1 MSSLAR
7 TLEVLDLFSTETTAI
22 TAESV
27 IERLQLSRTT
37 AYRYLQV
44 LTQSGLIAHFG
55 GSYVPGPRIIELD
68 LLIRTADPVLM
79 VAEPVMREISADHEC
94 DVQLL
99 SMYGNRV
106 IVTSHVRAGGELP
119 MSYGRGRTMP
129 LFHGAG
135 AWVIM
140 AVLPAARQRRLL
152 QMESN
157 RPGGKTAT
165 WEDIR
170 STLGQTRRRGF
181 YVSHGELDPDVV
193 GIAAPITHDSLD
205 APAALVILLRRQRFA
220 LTDESRVIDLVRQAA
235 DLIRGR
241 LDAPPQASHV

>member
-1 MSSLAR
+1 MFSS
-7 TLEVLDLFSTETTAI
+7 ETTAI
-22 TAESV
+22 TADLV
-27 IERLQLSRTT
+27 IDRLQLSRTT

-55 GSYVPGPRIIELD
+55 ASYVPGPRVIELD
-68 LLIRTADPVLM
+68 LLIRTADPLLT

-99 SMYGNRV
+99 SMYGNRI
-106 IVTSHVRAGGELP
+106 IVTSHVRSGGDLP
-119 MSYGRGRTMP
+119 LSYGRGRTTP

-140 AVLPAARQRRLL
+140 AALPAARQRRLL
-152 QMESN
+152 ELESS
-157 RPGGKTAT
+157 RPKGEPVT

-170 STLGQTRRRGF
+170 TRLGQTRRRGF

-193 GIAAPITHDSLD
+193 GIAAPITHAGLE

-220 LTDESRVIDLVRQAA
+220 LTDENRVIDLARQAA

-241 LDAPPQASHV
+241 LDTAAEASRV